1 MYFYRKE
8 VINLPRKKKEQATV
22 ANPICEAA
30 APPEPLGPKQAR
42 ENLEREKA
50 VLAEM
55 QKEVKAKEASVE
67 ELEEILRNEFEAY
80 ADELM
85 KYTNEFLEKVYGDE
99 TLFDV
104 LKRVVIAA
112 DGDIG
117 TGASRWYEFA
127 FCGLDTGTIRTGQT
141 INSKEQKNFAYVN
154 LDASDGMQSEVV
166 RAIDECVAREMTVI
180 RMPYPK
186 HGWNQDYIAITI
198 AYFYR
203 KYGDIGRA
211 LLETKEMY
219 KDAEYRDCADTI
231 RYLYELP

>member
-1 MYFYRKE
+1 M
-8 VINLPRKKKEQATV
+8 PRKKKEQVIV
-22 ANPICEAA
+22 ANPICEVA
-30 APPEPLGPKQAR
+30 APPESLGPKQAR

-112 DGDIG
+112 DGDV
-117 TGASRWYEFA
+117 GAGACRWYEFA
-127 FCGLDTGTIRTGQT
+127 FRGLDTDTIPTGQT
-141 INSKEQKNFAYVN
+141 INGKKQKKFAHVN
-154 LDASDGMQSEVV
+154 LGASDGMESEVV
-166 RAIDECVAREMTVI
+166 RAIDECVAKEMAVI
-180 RMPYPK
+180 RMPYAK
-186 HGWNQDYIAITI
+186 RGWNQDYIAITI

-203 KYGDIGRA
+203 KYGDISRA

>member
-1 MYFYRKE
+1 M
-8 VINLPRKKKEQATV
+8 PRKKKEQATV
-22 ANPICEAA
+22 ANPICEVA

-50 VLAEM
+50 ALAEM

-85 KYTNEFLEKVYGDE
+85 KYANEFLEKAYGDE

-112 DGDIG
+112 DGNIG
-117 TGASRWYEFA
+117 AGACRWYEFA
-127 FCGLDTGTIRTGQT
+127 FCGLDTDTIRTGQT
-141 INSKEQKNFAYVN
+141 ANSKKQKSFACVN

-166 RAIDECVAREMTVI
+166 RAIDECVAKEMTVI
-180 RMPYPK
+180 RMPYEK
-186 HGWNQDYIAITI
+186 RGWNQDYIAIAI
-198 AYFYR
+198 AFFYR
-203 KYGDIGRA
+203 KYGDIGRS

>member
-1 MYFYRKE
+1 M
-8 VINLPRKKKEQATV
+8 PREKKEEAVV
-22 ANPICEAA
+22 ANPLCEVA
-30 APPEPLGPKQAR
+30 APPETLGPKQAR

-67 ELEEILRNEFEAY
+67 ELEEILQNEFNAY

-99 TLFDV
+99 ALFDV
-104 LKRVVIAA
+104 LKHVVIAA
-112 DGDIG
+112 EGDVIG

-127 FCGLDTGTIRTGQT
+127 FCGLDTDTVRTGQT
-141 INSKEQKNFAYVN
+141 ANSKKQKNFAYVDLN
-154 LDASDGMQSEVV
+154 VSDGIQSEVV
-166 RAIDECVAREMTVI
+166 RAIDECVAKEMTVI
-180 RMPYPK
+180 RMPYAER
-186 HGWNQDYIAITI
+186 GWNEDYIAITI

-203 KYGDIGRA
+203 RYGDIDRA
-211 LLETKEMY
+211 LLEAKEMY